1 MRQLLRETA
10 LRGGGV
16 TARKRRT
23 RHRIGCFIDTAE
35 RNMTLPAGQNQVAH
49 AIANALIEGFDKHYR
64 LFRSVSGNAKQRFE
78 QADWPGQQRCIRE
91 RIQYY
96 EDRVR
101 ECVARLHSEFHADSL
116 DDNTWQ
122 QAKLLYIGLL
132 VDHKQPELA
141 ETFFNSVTTKILHRK
156 YFHNDFIFVRPAI
169 STELIES
176 SPPTWRSYYPN
187 NAGLRASVKQIFLD
201 FDWQRSFTDLDR
213 DVDYIMRAV
222 LAHVGGEWPAREA
235 NLQLQV
241 LGSAYYRNKA
251 AYVIGKAI
259 NGHHEY
265 PFMVSVLHDRKDG
278 LFLDTILLEPWRV
291 SVMFSLSRAYFQ
303 ADMHVPSE
311 NVDFLRSLM
320 PKKPRSEIYMMLGLG
335 KQGKTMFFRDL
346 IDHLRHSNDNFI
358 EAPGIRGLVMLVF
371 MLPSY
376 PYVFKV
382 IKDKFGSSKDTDR
395 ETVKRKFLMVKQ
407 VDRVGRMADTLE
419 FSDIA
424 LPERRFSPELLEQ
437 LEDLAPSMIE
447 RDGSTVVIR
456 HCYIERRMTPLN
468 MFLEK
473 ATAEETDHAVYEYG
487 NAIRELA
494 VANIFPGDLL
504 WKNFG
509 VTRYGRVVFYD
520 YDEIEFL
527 TDCNFRRIPPAPSPE
542 YEMSGEVWYSV
553 ARNDIFPEEFAT
565 FLLSTPKVRASF
577 MKYHKDLLDVKFWQ
591 DTQQRIRD
599 GHLQEFFPYPEEL
612 RLARRFA
619 QPEASAG
626 QDA

>member
-1 MRQLLRETA
+1 M
-10 LRGGGV
+10 
-16 TARKRRT
+16 
-23 RHRIGCFIDTAE
+23 
-35 RNMTLPAGQNQVAH
+35 NLPAGQNRVAQ
-49 AIANALIEGFDKHYR
+49 AIAQALIDGFDKHYR
-64 LFRSVSGNAKQRFE
+64 LFRMVSGNAKERFE
-78 QADWPGQQRCIRE
+78 QADWQGQHRCIRE

-96 EDRVR
+96 DDRVR
-101 ECVARLHSEFHADSL
+101 ECVDRLHNEFHADSL

-132 VDHKQPELA
+132 VNHQQPELA
-141 ETFFNSVTTKILHRK
+141 ETFFNSVTTKILHRQ

-187 NAGLRASVKQIFLD
+187 QTGLRAAVKQIFVD
-201 FDWQRSFTDLDR
+201 FDWQRHFTDLDR
-213 DVDYIMRAV
+213 DVDYIMRAA
-222 LAHVGGEWPAREA
+222 LEHVGGDWPAREA
-235 NLQLQV
+235 NLQIQV
-241 LGSAYYRNKA
+241 LNSAYYRNKA

-259 NGHHEY
+259 NGHLEY
-265 PFMVSVLHDRKDG
+265 PFMVTVLHDRKGG

-291 SVMFSLSRAYFQ
+291 SVMFSLSRAYFM
-303 ADMHVPSE
+303 ADMQVPSA
-311 NVDFLRSLM
+311 NVHFLRTLM
-320 PKKPRSEIYMMLGLG
+320 PKKPRSELYTMLGLG

-346 IDHLRHSNDNFI
+346 INHLRHSNDNFV

-376 PYVFKV
+376 PYVFKI

-395 ETVKRKFLMVKQ
+395 ATVKRKFLMVKQ
-407 VDRVGRMADTLE
+407 VDRVGRMADTIE

-424 LPERRFSPELLEQ
+424 LPAHRFTPELLEQ
-437 LEDLAPSMIE
+437 LEELAPSMIE
-447 RDGSTVVIR
+447 RDGDTLVIR
-456 HCYIERRMTPLN
+456 HCYIERRMIPLN
-468 MFLEK
+468 IYLE
-473 ATAEETDHAVYEYG
+473 TASEEQIDHAVYEYG

-527 TDCNFRRIPPAPSPE
+527 TDCNFRRIPPAPSFE
-542 YEMSGEVWYSV
+542 HEMSGEVWYSV

-565 FLLSTPKVRASF
+565 FLLSTPKVRAAF
-577 MKYHKDLLDVKFWQ
+577 LKYHRDLLDVKFWQ
-591 DTQQRIRD
+591 ETQQRIREGYIQD
-599 GHLQEFFPYPEEL
+599 FFPYPEEL
-612 RLARRFA
+612 RFARRFGHLQG
-619 QPEASAG
+619 QPVASA
-626 QDA
+626 